1 LTEPIIIQWNQ
12 LESTVLNL
20 LGEKNMMR
28 ISVVWAILTTL
39 VLGNPTDQGIS
50 LIYQGKNTEA
60 LSILEPLAK
69 KSNPKAAFYASLILL
84 FEDKPNLAKGLPLL
98 EKAVKAGYGPALDTY
113 AGLYLHGDILEKD
126 IHKAKMY
133 YEIASQRGY
142 GPSQFNYGILC
153 KNGEGVPLDLET
165 AYVFLSLAAENHPDL
180 GELTLDAAEFRDQ
193 VKTQLATEVLIRANQ
208 AVHRY
213 KKEIACKH
221 INND

>member
-1 LTEPIIIQWNQ
+1 
-12 LESTVLNL
+12 
-20 LGEKNMMR
+20 MR
-28 ISVVWAILTTL
+28 IPLFWAVLTTL
-39 VLGNPTDQGIS
+39 VLANPADQGIS
-50 LIYQGKNTEA
+50 LIYQDKSTEA
-60 LSILEPLAK
+60 LSILEPLAE

-84 FEDKPNLAKGLPLL
+84 FGDKPDLSKGLPLL

-126 IHKAKMY
+126 LHKAKMY

-165 AYVFLSLAAENHPDL
+165 AYVFLSLAAENHADL
-180 GELTLDAAEFRDQ
+180 GELTLDAGEFRDQ
-193 VKTQLATEVLIRANQ
+193 VKASLTPDVLLRAGQ
-208 AVHRY
+208 AAHRY
-213 KKEIACKH
+213 KKEIARKR